1 MLRGA
6 FEGWHIVILAVVILV
21 LFGAKRLPDASRS
34 IGRSLKIFK
43 SEVKE
48 LNSSDDDKP
57 VAPGT
62 VHTETTVT
70 STTPTAPTTTGATA
84 ASAAPVVQPVEDRQP
99 VDQHRV

>member
-48 LNSSDDDKP
+48 LNSGDDDKP
-57 VAPGT
+57 APGAA
-62 VHTETTVT
+62 HTETTVT
-70 STTPTAPTTTGATA
+70 TTTPTAPATNGATA
-84 ASAAPVVQPVEDRQP
+84 AGSAPVVQRPVEDREP

>member
-6 FEGWHIVILAVVILV
+6 LEGWHIVILAVVVLV

-48 LNSSDDDKP
+48 LNSSDDDRP
-57 VAPGT
+57 ADVAPT
-62 VHTETTVT
+62 RTETTVT
-70 STTPTAPTTTGATA
+70 TTAPAPAAGATA
-84 ASAAPVVQPVEDRQP
+84 ASTTAPVERPSEDRQP

>member
-6 FEGWHIVILAVVILV
+6 LEGWHVVILAIVVLV

-48 LNSSDDDKP
+48 LNSSDDEPAAP
-57 VAPGT
+57 VVAR
-62 VHTETTVT
+62 TETTVT
-70 STTPTAPTTTGATA
+70 TTTPTAPTTTGATA
-84 ASAAPVVQPVEDRQP
+84 ASAAPVVQPVEERQP

>member
-1 MLRGA
+1 VLRGA
-6 FEGWHIVILAVVILV
+6 LEGWHIVILAVVVLV

-48 LNSSDDDKP
+48 LHSSDDGDRP
-57 VAPGT
+57 AEPAT
-62 VHTETTVT
+62 RTETTVT
-70 STTPTAPTTTGATA
+70 TVAPAAGATA
-84 ASAAPVVQPVEDRQP
+84 ASATPPPAERPMDDRQP